1 MEYLQTDTLQL
12 RHATPPQAVLLAAPG
27 IEIIAM
33 PQMRDNGLE
42 EIKIK

>member
-1 MEYLQTDTLQL
+1 MTTKEQEKL
-12 RHATPPQAVLLAAPG
+12 QAVLLAAPG
-27 IEIIAM
+27 IEIIVM